1 SWPYPALGI
10 TTGAQ
15 TLVAGAASQPLTV
28 QLQQAGVAQTA
39 TTPVSVGFS
48 SSSAGGAFATSADGP
63 WTSTLSVAVPV
74 GASSASVY
82 YRDTAAGSPTVTA
95 SAVGWG
101 PATQVE
107 TVQAGAPAS
116 LAVSPASATV
126 ALGSTATFTATGADA
141 YQRGPPVRRHVDGH
155 RRHALDRGRSVHRL
169 HAGRRRHGD
178 DHRLVVGPHRDR
190 RGDGDGEAGARLVDL
205 VLSQRLDAHG
215 RDRVERRARDGRH
228 PRPPGLVDRHDRGR
242 RHRLLRDGDAQA
254 PERGARLLQRDD
266 HERGGERLR
275 LGRDDPDQREL
286 LLSRSSRAAGR
297 SSRRLS
303 QHRAPGPDDES
314 G

>member
-101 PATQVE
+101 PVTQVE

-141 YQRGPPVRRHVDGH
+141 YGNAVPPSGVTGSTAAGPSTVFTPAAAGTATITASSSGLTATGAVTVTGKQAHV
-155 RRHALDRGRSVHRL
+155 S
-169 HAGRRRHGD
+169 
-178 DHRLVVGPHRDR
+178 
-190 RGDGDGEAGARLVDL
+190 
-205 VLSQRLDAHG
+205 SISF
-215 RDRVERRARDGRH
+215 
-228 PRPPGLVDRHDRGR
+228 
-242 RHRLLRDGDAQA
+242 
-254 PERGARLLQRDD
+254 
-266 HERGGERLR
+266 
-275 LGRDDPDQREL
+275 
-286 LLSRSSRAAGR
+286 SRSGSTLTVAIASNVARATVGIRVLRGSSTVTTAGV
-297 SSRRLS
+297 
-303 QHRAPGPDDES
+303 ATGFS
-314 G
+314 GTATLKLRNAARGCYSATITSVAASGYAWDGTTPTNGSCF